1 MNDINRLAL
10 LGGSKIRTTDFRSE
24 PMVNEE
30 EIEIVVDLIKRKQF
44 SKFVGSP
51 IDSTFDILSQKS
63 RELSLKNVSPNFL
76 GGEYVRKLEA
86 LWSEITKSDY
96 CISVNS
102 ATSGLTT
109 ALLALGLEPGS
120 EVITTPFSFSATC
133 AAIIAAN
140 CVPVFSDID
149 QDTFC
154 LSPKNLKELITD
166 KTKCVLTVHWCGN
179 AGDLDQI
186 NSICKEKGVYLVE
199 DAAQAP
205 SSFYRCK
212 TTCNRCDKS
221 CKNHKIGS
229 AVGTI
234 GDVGVFSFN
243 EPKNI
248 MTGEGG
254 LILTNSKEIAK
265 KCRLIRNH
273 GEAIVDDSFNN
284 EELVNVIGYNFRLT
298 ELHAAIAYIQT
309 KKRNS
314 INKIRNENYQ
324 YLCERIN
331 NELSIYLVTQKI
343 THLTTYY
350 AYTAAFKW
358 CENKTGVHRDVIAD
372 ALIAEGIPVFKGYHR
387 LMCDHPMFKRKIA
400 FGRKHYPWFDDS
412 INYNSVSVP
421 NARQLVD
428 NEFLGFLQTGYPNTK
443 KDMDNIVDAFHK
455 IITNIKSLKAYTA
468 EKNTLSIGR

>member
-1 MNDINRLAL
+1 MNDTNKLAI
-10 LGGSKIRTTDFRSE
+10 LGGTKIRTTVFRSE
-24 PMVNEE
+24 PMVNDE
-30 EIEIVVDLIKRKQF
+30 EIDVVVDLIKRKQF

-51 IDSTFDILSQKS
+51 IDGTFEILSLKS
-63 RELSLKNVSPNFL
+63 RELSLENVAPNFL

-86 LWSEITKSDY
+86 LWSEITKSNY

-133 AAIIAAN
+133 ASIVAAN
-140 CVPVFSDID
+140 CVPVFCDID
-149 QDTFC
+149 KDTFC
-154 LSPKNLKELITD
+154 LSPEKLRETITV

-179 AGDLDQI
+179 VGDLDQI
-186 NSICKEKGVYLVE
+186 SSICREKGVYLVE

-205 SSFYRCK
+205 SSFY
-212 TTCNRCDKS
+212 
-221 CKNHKIGS
+221 HGS

-254 LILTNSKEIAK
+254 LILTDSKEIAK

-273 GEAIVDDSFNN
+273 GEAIVDDSFDDD
-284 EELVNVIGYNFRLT
+284 ELINVIGYNFRLT
-298 ELHAAIAYIQT
+298 ELNAAIAYVQT
-309 KKRNS
+309 NKKDT

-324 YLCERIN
+324 YLRNRIN
-331 NELSIYLVTQKI
+331 NELSSYLIPQKI
-343 THLTTYY
+343 THIDSYY
-350 AYTAAFKW
+350 AYTAAFRW
-358 CENKTGVHRDVIAD
+358 SQNNAGIHRDIVAD

-400 FGRKHYPWFDDS
+400 FGEGHFPWIDNT
-412 INYNSVSVP
+412 INYNLVNVP
-421 NARQLVD
+421 TARHLVD
-428 NEFLGFLQTGYPNTK
+428 NEFLGFLQMGYPNTK
-443 KDMDNIVDAFHK
+443 KDMDNIVYAFHK
-455 IITNIKSLKAYTA
+455 IITNINSLKDYTMA
-468 EKNTLSIGR
+468 NNTLNIGR